1 MAKCDCGRS
10 GCLNQVR
17 DFHGQA
23 RRLAATLK
31 SEKLDELLRKGCPLT
46 GQSCCEKKKTCEP
59 DWGGHGEPAF
69 CHLK

>member
-1 MAKCDCGRS
+1 MNIVKKLVESGICVSMA
-10 GCLNQVR
+10 
-17 DFHGQA
+17 QA
-23 RRLAATLK
+23 RQLAATLK

>member
-1 MAKCDCGRS
+1 MNIVKKLVESGICVSMA
-10 GCLNQVR
+10 
-17 DFHGQA
+17 QA